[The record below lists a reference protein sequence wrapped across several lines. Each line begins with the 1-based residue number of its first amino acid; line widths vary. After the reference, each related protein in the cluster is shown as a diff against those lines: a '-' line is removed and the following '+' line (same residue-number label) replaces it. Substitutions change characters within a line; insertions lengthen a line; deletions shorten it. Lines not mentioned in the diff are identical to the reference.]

1 MQNISY
7 HLTHISESGELQS
20 STAIKKNLIP
30 SDNCD
35 DQGVLMY
42 NLDAIVLDDQRM
54 KGITDSRARNPRVQN
69 MLRMIGY
76 GENLGSGFPLILSAW
91 KEAGWGNP
99 MLENKI
105 ELDEVELVL
114 PVAASNMSSRT
125 DNNDDTDGEI
135 QLSERQQDI
144 LSWIN
149 ADGDT
154 TATKMAK
161 LFGISKRTIDMEIS
175 FLRKNGYIRKETKDN
190 RSPWLVVKKY

>member
-99 MLENKI
+99 VLENKI

>member
-76 GENLGSGFPLILSAW
+76 GENLGSGFPLILSVW

-99 MLENKI
+99 VLENKI
-105 ELDEVELVL
+105 ELVSIPKKWHMPE
-114 PVAASNMSSRT
+114 
-125 DNNDDTDGEI
+125 
-135 QLSERQQDI
+135 
-144 LSWIN
+144 
-149 ADGDT
+149 
-154 TATKMAK
+154 
-161 LFGISKRTIDMEIS
+161 
-175 FLRKNGYIRKETKDN
+175 KN
-190 RSPWLVVKKY
+190 P

>member
-76 GENLGSGFPLILSAW
+76 GENLGSGFPLILSVW

-99 MLENKI
+99 VLENKI